1 MKRIGIAVISAA
13 AVIVT
18 ACLAPIGGSNESGNF
33 STGRLETLSTP
44 DKFLNALEDPE
55 VATILITDSS
65 LSLELSE
72 DLAINGNKTILGRNG
87 YNILNTNGKRLMVNA
102 DVTFDAM
109 QIIADS
115 PDGPAIIVE
124 AGKTLA
130 LKSDASLKLTDGYGG
145 AILHDNAKITVESNS
160 VITDDDQLWDEGGSL
175 EIKASGKRIVG
186 SNIVVGED
194 NTADFEPTGSGSIV
208 FTQTSFAIH
217 GTVTM
222 KSSRNLETDEALI
235 VSNGANLTVKSGV
248 ELTLDTGAFVNLAGT
263 ITIESGGTISDKA
276 EGGGQIWNGGGGGS
290 LIIKHGGIGK
300 RGPQEDIFVGD
311 NNAPLHLASAGS
323 FLKLTKNSYT
333 IGGTVN
339 MSTAVEMGSDIA
351 LNIPDESELH
361 ITAGG
366 NLVLGSEA
374 SVNLMGNITVE
385 NGGKI
390 TDEVASGGQIWRNSG
405 AGSITLKSGGT
416 GKVGVFTIVGN
427 DGNAPL
433 QLGSSSS
440 FTLTKN
446 TYTVSSG
453 ELTIN
458 GTFSLAEGYSLTVG
472 DASTLNIASG
482 ATLQIDEG
490 RLEGVSN
497 SSKLI
502 IVSEGSVAVSGS
514 FPFVLP
520 AGTYTW
526 NGSGWQ

>member
-13 AVIVT
+13 AVIVA
-18 ACLAPIGGSNESGNF
+18 ACLAPIGGSNESGKF

-130 LKSDASLKLTDGYGG
+130 LKSAASLRLTDGSGG

-160 VITDDDQLWDEGGSL
+160 VITDDDQLWGEGGSL
-175 EIKASGKRIVG
+175 EIKASGKRI
-186 SNIVVGED
+186 SNIVVGGD
-194 NTADFEPTGSGSIV
+194 DTADFEPTGSGSIV

-339 MSTAVEMGSDIA
+339 MSTAVEMGSDIT
-351 LNIPDESELH
+351 LNIPGGSELN

-366 NLVLGSEA
+366 NLVLSSGA

-385 NGGKI
+385 NGGMI
-390 TDEVASGGQIWRNSG
+390 TDEAASGGQIWRNNGS
-405 AGSITLKSGGT
+405 GSITLKSGGT
-416 GKVGVFTIVGN
+416 GKVGGFTIVGN
-427 DGNAPL
+427 DGSAPL

-440 FTLTKN
+440 FTLKKD

-458 GTFSLAEGYSLTVG
+458 GAFSLAEGYSLTVG

-502 IVSEGSVAVSGS
+502 IVSGGSVAVSGS